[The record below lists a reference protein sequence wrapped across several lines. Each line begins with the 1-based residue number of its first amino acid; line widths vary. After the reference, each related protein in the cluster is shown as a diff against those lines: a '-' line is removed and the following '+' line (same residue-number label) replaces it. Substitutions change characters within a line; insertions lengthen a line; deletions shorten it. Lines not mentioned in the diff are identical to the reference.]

1 MVEQLSAL
9 DAAVGNAP
17 DAFPRRSRA
26 APMIALA
33 RPRPHQDPMP
43 NSAVDT
49 AQFNRIARR
58 NVTLPLVVGL
68 VSAGAFVAFFLYFV
82 SITRWVDHTHQVIG
96 KLSEL
101 STLQGDMQSSVR
113 GYVLAGDEDYLS
125 PFQLARPQF
134 DAQVRDLIEQTA
146 DNPAQTDRLRRVR
159 TLQLAWQEYADR
171 AVGLRRNNGD
181 AVAALKSGG
190 RQLADGVRG
199 ELVAARSAEAGLL
212 KQRLDELQTVTWLG
226 IGSYVLFI
234 IIVNC
239 YIAWAGRRD
248 IRQLSENFGSALR
261 AQTDAAA
268 VLSEQTWVREG
279 QAQLAE
285 TLIGQQTLTTVG
297 RSVLAFS
304 GRYLDPVVAAMY
316 VRDDAGVLQRV
327 STHGFDGVDDQARV
341 EAARE
346 GLVGQAV
353 RDGRLKHVTN
363 LKGSYFKVGSGV
375 GETTPAELL
384 LVPISNDGIVNGVI
398 ELGFMRPVAPRDI
411 ELLKVI
417 AGSIGAS
424 VDAAQFRRRLQDS
437 IEEAQQLNE
446 ELQVQQEE
454 LRTANEELGEQSRV
468 LSESQQHLEHQ
479 QAELEATNTQLAEQ
493 AGVLDRKNE
502 ALNEAQVALQERADE
517 LQRASRYK
525 SEFLANMSH
534 ELRTPLNS
542 SLILAKLL
550 SENKEGNLTPEQLK
564 FAQTIYGAGNDLLNL
579 INDILDLSK
588 VEAGRL
594 ELQPQFVSVPRLV
607 DAMQRIFEP
616 LASQR
621 KLAFEVRVEP
631 DAPASMVTDNQRVE
645 QILKNLLSNAVKF
658 TEAGGVSLSV
668 QSRPD
673 DRIAFVV
680 RDSGIGIP
688 EGQHD
693 VIFEAFR
700 QADGTI
706 NRRYGGTGL
715 GLSISR
721 ELARLLGGTIG
732 VESVAGQGSTF
743 TLTLPAKW
751 TDVPEAAPA
760 SAGAPSLATAM
771 PARAAP
777 APVSAPVS
785 APAAPSSPAPSFA
798 DDRNEARPEKGRL
811 LLVVEDDET
820 FAGVLY
826 NLAHE
831 MRYRCLVATT
841 ANEAL
846 ALATSH
852 LPDAI
857 LLDVRLPDGSG
868 LSVLQFLK
876 DDPRTR
882 HIPVHIV
889 AGEDLSEVALHLG
902 AIGFAVKPTT
912 RDELKTIFQR
922 LEERGARKVKRVL
935 VVEDDARQ
943 RDSVVHLIKD
953 DDIDI
958 AAVATGAEALEL
970 LKSTVYDCMII
981 DLKLPDMD
989 GSDLLE
995 RMTTEDICSFPPV
1008 IVYTGRNLTREE
1020 ETRLNRYSRSIIIKG
1035 ARSPERLLDEVTLFL
1050 HTVESRLSAERQ
1062 SMLRSARNREKVFEG
1077 RKVLLVDDDVRNIFA
1092 LASALEQKGLEVEI
1106 GRNGF
1111 EALSKLAEMPDI
1123 DLVLMDVMMPGMD
1136 GLEATRR
1143 IRANPKYAQLPVI
1156 AVTAKAMKDDQEQC
1170 RRAGANDYLAK
1181 PLDLD
1186 RLFSLLRV
1194 WMPSIER
1201 L

>member
-1 MVEQLSAL
+1 
-9 DAAVGNAP
+9 
-17 DAFPRRSRA
+17 
-26 APMIALA
+26 MIAHA
-33 RPRPHQDPMP
+33 TSPTRIPMP
-43 NSAVDT
+43 TT
-49 AQFNRIARR
+49 AIDSDQFNRIARR
-58 NVTLPLVVGL
+58 NVTLPLVVGV
-68 VSAGAFVAFFLYFV
+68 VSAGAFLAFFLYFMSV
-82 SITRWVDHTHQVIG
+82 TGWVDHTHQVIG
-96 KLSEL
+96 KLNEL
-101 STLQGDMQSSVR
+101 TTLQGDMQAGAR
-113 GYVLAGDEDYLS
+113 GFVVTGDEAFLAPYQVAK
-125 PFQLARPQF
+125 PQLRTEIA
-134 DAQVRDLIEQTA
+134 DLIQTTA
-146 DNPAQTDRLRRVR
+146 DNPGQTDRLKRI
-159 TLQLAWQEYADR
+159 QSIQGAWEDYAASTID
-171 AVGLRRNNGD
+171 LRRKGGD
-181 AVAALKSGG
+181 AVGAVKSLAGKQLSDRVRAEIVAALGNEQS
-190 RQLADGVRG
+190 
-199 ELVAARSAEAGLL
+199 LL
-212 KQRLDELQTVTWLG
+212 KERLDTLQTVTWVG
-226 IGSYVLFI
+226 IGSYILFI
-234 IIVNC
+234 VLVNS

-248 IRQLSENFGSALR
+248 IRQLSTDFGDALK
-261 AQTDAAA
+261 AQTDAAT
-268 VLSEQTWVREG
+268 VLSQLAWVRDG

-297 RSVLAFS
+297 RSVLAFA

-316 VRDDAGVLQRV
+316 VRDETGTLQRV
-327 STHGFDGVDDQARV
+327 STHGFDGHDGDGQVS
-341 EAARE
+341 AARA
-346 GLVGQAV
+346 GIVGQAV
-353 RDGRLKHVTN
+353 RDGRLNHVTN
-363 LKGSYFKVGSGV
+363 LKGGYFKVGSGL
-375 GETTPAELL
+375 GESAPAEL
-384 LVPISNDGIVNGVI
+384 VVAPISNDGVTNGVV
-398 ELGFMRPVAPRDI
+398 ELGFMRPVAPRDL
-411 ELLKVI
+411 ELLRLI
-417 AGSIGAS
+417 AGAVGAS
-424 VDAAQFRRRLQDS
+424 VDSALFRKRLQDS
-437 IEEAQQLNE
+437 VEETQQLNE

-468 LSESQQHLEHQ
+468 LTESQQHLEHQ

-493 AGVLDRKNE
+493 ASVLDRKNE
-502 ALNEAQVALQERADE
+502 ALNEAQVTLQERADE

-550 SENKEGNLTPEQLK
+550 SENREGNLSAEQLK

-594 ELQPQFVSVPRLV
+594 ELQPQFVSVHRLV
-607 DAMQRIFEP
+607 DSLQRTFTP
-616 LASQR
+616 LAGEK
-621 KLAFEVRVEP
+621 KLAFEVQIES
-631 DAPASMVTDNQRVE
+631 DAPTSMVTDNQRVE
-645 QILKNLLSNAVKF
+645 QILKNLLSNAIKF
-658 TEAGGVSLSV
+658 TESGSVTVSV
-668 QSRPD
+668 QARPD
-673 DRIAFVV
+673 DRVAFAVK
-680 RDSGIGIP
+680 DSGIGIADS
-688 EGQHD
+688 QQD

-721 ELARLLGGTIG
+721 ELARLLGGTIS
-732 VESVAGQGSTF
+732 VESAAGQGSTF

-751 TDVPEAAPA
+751 TDVPETVSDANAPGGGSLNADLPRRPPSSFLPASTRLPAAAPA
-760 SAGAPSLATAM
+760 SAPVAPV
-771 PARAAP
+771 PASAAP
-777 APVSAPVS
+777 ASA
-785 APAAPSSPAPSFA
+785 SFA
-798 DDRNEARPEKGRL
+798 DDRHQPASEKGRV
-811 LLVVEDDET
+811 LLVVEDDAT

-831 MRYRCLVATT
+831 MRYRCLVASS
-841 ANEAL
+841 AAEAL
-846 ALATSH
+846 ELATSH
-852 LPDAI
+852 LPNAI

-889 AGEDLSEVALHLG
+889 AGEDFSEIALHMG

-912 RDELKTIFQR
+912 RDELQQIFQR
-922 LEERGARKVKRVL
+922 LEDKGSKKVKRVL

-943 RDSVVHLIKD
+943 RDSVVHLIKE

-958 AAVATGAEALEL
+958 AAVATGAEALDL
-970 LKSTVYDCMII
+970 LKGTVYDCMII

-995 RMTTEDICSFPPV
+995 RMTMEDICSFPPV

-1020 ETRLNRYSRSIIIKG
+1020 EANLNKYSRSIIIKG

-1050 HTVESRLSAERQ
+1050 HTVESQLSAERQ
-1062 SMLRSARNREKVFEG
+1062 TMLRTARNREKVFEG

-1092 LASALEQKGLEVEI
+1092 LASALEQKGLQVEI

-1111 EALSKLAEMPDI
+1111 EALSKLAEVPDI

-1143 IRANPKYAQLPVI
+1143 IRANPKFAQLPVI

-1181 PLDLD
+1181 PIDLD
-1186 RLFSLLRV
+1186 RLFSLMRV